1 MASLNNQQKFLV
13 VVGTEGQEAETA
25 LQQVYSGYWI
35 DNATGDQLDVLGR
48 VVGQLRNGMTD
59 DDFRRLIRA
68 RISVNRSKGTIASV
82 LTVAKLVVDDDTVE
96 FIINNAGYAGFELYL
111 LGNSVTVE
119 VADLAISMLA
129 KTKSAGVRFILTW
142 SPDPVADWLIWDE
155 GNWDDD
161 NWFGS
166 MDA

>member
-13 VVGTEGQEAETA
+13 VVGTEGQEAESA

-82 LTVAKLVVDDDTVE
+82 LSVAKLVVADDTVYYQVDNQGRATVV
-96 FIINNAGYAGFELYL
+96 IRL
-111 LGNSVTVE
+111 LDQPVTDAVVQDLLLPMLRDT
-119 VADLAISMLA
+119 VA
-129 KTKSAGVRFILTW
+129 AGVRIIVEW
-142 SPDPVADWLIWDE
+142 SSSPVVDWLIWDDTD
-155 GNWDDD
+155 WDDYEWVAGED
-161 NWFGS
+161 
-166 MDA
+166 